1 MASRSSTECSLT
13 CGACAA
19 ERSTS
24 VVAQEVHGSIRP
36 PGAFTLAMDEY
47 KDEFQRGDFLIRN
60 LTAIDRERRFISI
73 GAVPRVGQ
81 TFQFQLRDPEAA
93 DSELIELLERA
104 KRELKGRE
112 PIGALLCACNG
123 RGVGLF
129 GTPSHDARAIS
140 EHFGPLPLV
149 GFFCNGEFGP
159 VGGKPFVHGFTASLA
174 VIVPL

>member
-104 KRELKGRE
+104 KRE
-112 PIGALLCACNG
+112 
-123 RGVGLF
+123 
-129 GTPSHDARAIS
+129 S
-140 EHFGPLPLV
+140 
-149 GFFCNGEFGP
+149 
-159 VGGKPFVHGFTASLA
+159 
-174 VIVPL
+174 